1 MKARLILAI
10 IDDRSRLLEQYTL
23 PTAGGAQDFLNKALA
38 TGPDASGLFEL
49 TSIGVVVP
57 GDIFRLW
64 VNPLTRHAPKG
75 QVSTWFQG
83 DPVTLTATFKTLA
96 SGLNH
101 LADAEV
107 TVPAKQSRATGAEL
121 RLQPQQL

>member
-49 TSIGVVVP
+49 TSIRRA
-57 GDIFRLW
+57 GDTFRLW
-64 VNPLTRHAPKG
+64 VNPLTRHAPKV

-83 DPVTLTATFKTLA
+83 DPVTLTATFKTLP